1 MEATVSKF
9 SLSSADHSCAVDR
22 PGRFMGDDR
31 GNVVITAAIVFVF
44 LAGAVGAAVSYSA
57 ASATRANMQAALDA
71 AVLAGTVA
79 SDTGQ
84 DQIVTANNVFQSN
97 LGRFAQNSTTQIS
110 ATFKVDG
117 LVLSGVATG
126 SVKNPFGDVIG
137 SKIIPVN
144 VTSAAT
150 KQSTPI
156 CVLGLNGLD
165 NGSFDINGSKAQF
178 NASCAVQANTTSKSG
193 MSEEGHPTANAKK
206 FGVSGGHK
214 GDSFSPPPSDGSPK
228 VADPYASLPFP
239 YYDSCGKDK
248 KGMEIKDSTTLSP
261 GTYCGGIH
269 VYGDSTTVTLQ
280 PGIYVMADGPF
291 WTDASSVVT
300 GDQVMI
306 AFTGKGATLQLWGDS
321 SVTLT
326 SPISGTYMNMQFMQ
340 DNNDA
345 NTHGLWCSLGGNGG
359 GSAKLQY
366 DGVAYFPT
374 QNWWAF
380 GNSVVN
386 ANSPSMAIV
395 ADKVWTQG
403 SAIVNVTNNNPRNL
417 AVTTPQTTYGARLIQ

>member
-1 MEATVSKF
+1 MSKF
-9 SLSSADHSCAVDR
+9 SLSSADHCGAVDR
-22 PGRFMGDDR
+22 PGRFMGDDG

-97 LGRFAQNSTTQIS
+97 LGRFAQNSTTQIG

-150 KQSTPI
+150 KQTTPV

-165 NGSFDINGSKAQF
+165 NGSFDINGSKAVF
-178 NASCAVQANTTSKSG
+178 NAVDCAVQANTTSKTG
-193 MSEEGHPTANAKK
+193 MTEEGSPTANAKK

-214 GDSFSPPPSDGSPK
+214 GDTFSPPPSDGSAK

-239 YYDSCGKDK
+239 YYDSCPQNSK
-248 KGMEIKDSTTLSP
+248 MLEIKDSTPLKQ

-269 VYGDSTTVTLQ
+269 VFGDSTTVTLEK
-280 PGIYVMADGPF
+280 GIYVMVDGPF

-340 DNNDA
+340 DNNDP
-345 NTHGLWCSLGGNGG
+345 NTHGLWVSLGGNGG

-374 QNWWAF
+374 QNFWAF

-386 ANSPSMAIV
+386 ANSPSVAIL

-403 SAIVNVTNNNPRNL
+403 SATVNVTNNNPRNL
-417 AVTTPQTTYGARLIQ
+417 SVTTPQTTYGARLIQ